1 MAFFLSFLP
10 SIKKKKVMHVTG
22 VSLASTHEQQMI
34 TITSLRANRSDSVVK
49 VAFSFDSSDKLS
61 FVPLPV
67 VCSAYMLL
75 MIFADT
81 DTCCSLSLGD
91 QSNCACFFFL
101 FFSSIKS
108 S

>member
-1 MAFFLSFLP
+1 MAFFFFLFFP
-10 SIKKKKVMHVTG
+10 LLRAKKVMHVTG

-34 TITSLRANRSDSVVK
+34 TITSLMANRSDGVVK
-49 VAFSFDSSDKLS
+49 VAFSFDFSDKLS

-91 QSNCACFFFL
+91 QSNCACFVFF
-101 FFSSIKS
+101 FSIKS